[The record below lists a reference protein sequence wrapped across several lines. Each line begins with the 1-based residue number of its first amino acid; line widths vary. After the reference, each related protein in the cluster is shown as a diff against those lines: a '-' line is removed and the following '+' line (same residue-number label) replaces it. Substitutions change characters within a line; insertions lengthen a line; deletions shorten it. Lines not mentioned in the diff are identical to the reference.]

1 MSFKLLSL
9 CALLA
14 LCAIGT
20 IANPIALDSR
30 DDTVVNTPGGPRP
43 KSQVHHVPDGASL
56 HHTGDAVHIVSATGD
71 ILHTNILDK
80 SQPAQGLA
88 SRTFMKPS
96 RVVEPRAISTGYV
109 AYTYFTNNSNANP
122 ISNFSSTWTVPP
134 NPKTNHNQL
143 LYLFSALTPASD
155 DAILQPVLQYGTS
168 GAGGGNYWATASWY
182 LVGAN
187 TYHTTLVPV
196 TVGSALNGVITLQ
209 KSALATDGT
218 TTYTYNAQFTHSPYT
233 TITIT
238 TTEQLNWAWE
248 ALEIYAAQ
256 AITDLPT
263 GTTPFKNINMVN
275 MNGINTPLNWL
286 TRNDTTDG
294 FMAMVK
300 VDGVPSGEI
309 DIVY

>member
-1 MSFKLLSL
+1 MSFKLLST

-14 LCAIGT
+14 ISALT
-20 IANPIALDSR
+20 TLANPVVLDSR
-30 DDTVVNTPGGPRP
+30 DDTLVNTPGGVRP

-56 HHTGDAVHIVSATGD
+56 HHTGEAVHIVSASGE

-88 SRTFMKPS
+88 SRTFLQPS

-109 AYTYFTNNSNANP
+109 AYTYFTNNSNTTP

-168 GAGGGNYWATASWY
+168 GAGGGNYWATAAWY
-182 LVGAN
+182 LVGAS
-187 TYHTTLVPV
+187 TYHSTLVPV
-196 TVGSALNGVITLQ
+196 SVGGSLNGVITLL
-209 KSALATDGT
+209 KTYPAVNGV
-218 TTYTYNAQFTHSPYT
+218 TTYTYNAQFTHSPYA
-233 TITIT
+233 TITVN

-263 GTTPFKNINMVN
+263 GTTAFKNINMVN
-275 MNGINTPLNWL
+275 SNGVNTPLNWL

-300 VDGVPSGEI
+300 VNGSPSGEI
-309 DIVY
+309 DIQY